1 MFDRDSRYAKLPVL
15 VHHDAEGRPV
25 PHVARR
31 LIPDRAAAVAQ
42 VRVQPG
48 DRLDLIAHRV
58 YGDARMFWR
67 LADANPDPAPDLL
80 AEETGR
86 KLRIAQILPE

>member
-1 MFDRDSRYAKLPVL
+1 MFDRDSRYARLPVR

-31 LIPDRAAAVAQ
+31 IIPDRDAAVAQ

-48 DRLDLIAHRV
+48 DRLDLIANRV
-58 YGDARMFWR
+58 YGDARLFWR
-67 LADANPDPAPDLL
+67 IADANPDPAPDRL
-80 AEETGR
+80 ADEAGR